1 MGIVIIAA
9 YRPKDGAEAEFEK
22 TLAEHIPTLRQQN
35 LLTDRPEVRMRTE
48 DGVFLEL
55 FEWRSQDAIREAHV
69 SEVVQR
75 IWENLDAVC
84 DYVPLADLPESSDRF
99 AHFTALQSNV

>member
-69 SEVVQR
+69 SQVVQR

-99 AHFTALQSNV
+99 AHFTPLQSNV